1 MKVLAAEATGPIK
14 TKLHPRLSTSAQSI
28 WIVFLLLTVLCQ
40 MSFKL
45 LGMGWFDSVNYAMTT
60 MAGVDFFKYL
70 KEAAKFVVIV
80 YLPVAVAGLILMTVF
95 QY

>member
-1 MKVLAAEATGPIK
+1 MA
-14 TKLHPRLSTSAQSI
+14 
-28 WIVFLLLTVLCQ
+28 
-40 MSFKL
+40 
-45 LGMGWFDSVNYAMTT
+45 T